1 MQKDIKCPNCGGNRF
16 NELGNNAYK
25 CLYCGSTFTHKE
37 TESVQSSS
45 AEKSDSTTNPAIPPT
60 PPNIIVNVG
69 TNDRSYAQPQYVHG
83 GKSKTTALV
92 LCFFLGA
99 FGGHKFYLGQTG
111 WGLAYLVFCWTWIPC
126 IISVIEFI
134 ILLCMSEEEFDYKY
148 NH

>member
-1 MQKDIKCPNCGGNRF
+1 MMQEGIKCPNCGGNRF

-37 TESVQSSS
+37 TESVESSS
-45 AEKSDSTTNPAIPPT
+45 IEKSDSDTNLATPPT
-60 PPNIIVNVG
+60 PIVN
-69 TNDRSYAQPQYVHG
+69 TNSNKQHYVRPPYMYR

-134 ILLCMSEEEFDYKY
+134 ILLCMSEDEFDYKY
-148 NH
+148 NY

>member
-1 MQKDIKCPNCGGNRF
+1 MYR
-16 NELGNNAYK
+16 
-25 CLYCGSTFTHKE
+25 
-37 TESVQSSS
+37 
-45 AEKSDSTTNPAIPPT
+45 
-60 PPNIIVNVG
+60 
-69 TNDRSYAQPQYVHG
+69 

-134 ILLCMSEEEFDYKY
+134 ILLCMSEDEFDYKY
-148 NH
+148 NY